1 MTVHVEPQINV
12 KTMNEINTEPGRSV
26 EECPSVGSPWAKS
39 RGFIDR
45 QDSRWTQSAANQSAV
60 KIDKSRLS

>member
-1 MTVHVEPQINV
+1 
-12 KTMNEINTEPGRSV
+12 MNEINTEPGRSV